1 MLVQEW
7 VHGIEYKKRILAFLY
22 KIDDI
27 MVPALRGR
35 VDISSYAE
43 KISQKAETIFISENG
58 EDIASCSVY
67 CNTENGFITSIA
79 VKSKYIR
86 RHIGTELIEN
96 VKQRVYKLGCRKILL
111 EVYDQND
118 AAICFYKKVGFT
130 ITRYEGEWIE
140 MECLLDFD
148 GMRGRIY
155 E

>member
-35 VDISSYAE
+35 VDIPSYAE

-96 VKQRVYKLGCRKILL
+96 VKQRAYKLGCRKILL

-118 AAICFYKKVGFT
+118 TAICFYKKVGFT

-140 MECLLDFD
+140 LDFD
-148 GMRGRIY
+148 GMRGKNI
-155 E
+155 